1 MAFSIMPLLALL
13 IFVPFAAG
21 LACLL
26 VRSRRVMSGLGGLAC
41 LTTLALGIALLQQ
54 VLDRGVVTEWNEF
67 LCADALSAWMVLL
80 ISTVSLATLLY
91 AGRYFERDLAAK
103 VVTPGRVREF
113 FVLTPLFVAGM
124 FLVVLANNIGVMWF
138 AVEATALS
146 SVLLVAL
153 YNRQTS
159 LEAAWKYIILG
170 SLGLALALFGTV
182 FLYAAAVGPHASEKL
197 PNFNWSHLI
206 TVAPKFD
213 HGLIKLAFVFALIG
227 YGTKAGLAPMHT
239 WLPDAHSEAPSPTSA
254 MLSGVSL
261 KIALYALLRFHI
273 LTTACLGTGFSRHF
287 LLGFGLFSMFLAP
300 PFILV
305 QKNLKRM
312 LAYSSL
318 EHIGLICT
326 GIALNTSVTIFGAL
340 LHMGYHALTKPV
352 LFFAAGNVHQTFH
365 SLEFHVIG
373 PGVVKVLPVTVLLM
387 GLGTMA
393 AIGLPPFGLFL
404 SELTIISGGLA
415 AQQTTVSVLILVALL
430 ASFCGILQQLTRILL
445 GARKHDYTSDARRT
459 DGVPAMVLLLGGLLL
474 FSVWLPTPVLKLIHQ
489 AAGII
494 GGKP

>member
-1 MAFSIMPLLALL
+1 MPILALL
-13 IFVPFAAG
+13 ILVPASAG

-26 VRSRRVMSGLGGLAC
+26 VRSRRVMSVLGALAC
-41 LTTLALGIALLQQ
+41 FTTLALGIALLQE

-80 ISTVSLATLLY
+80 ISAVSLGTSLY
-91 AGRYFERDLAAK
+91 AGNYFQRDLAAK
-103 VVTPGRVREF
+103 TITLGRVREF

-124 FLVVLANNIGVMWF
+124 FLVVLANNLGVMWF

-153 YNRQTS
+153 YNRKTS

-182 FLYAAAVGPHASEKL
+182 FLYAAAIGPHASEKL
-197 PNFNWSHLI
+197 PSFNWSHLI
-206 TVAPKFD
+206 TVAPRFD
-213 HGLIKLAFVFALIG
+213 QGLIKLAFVFALIG

-273 LTTACLGTGFSRHF
+273 LTTACLGSGFSRHF
-287 LLGFGLFSMFLAP
+287 LLAFGLFSMFLAA

-318 EHIGLICT
+318 EHVGLICT
-326 GIALNTSVTIFGAL
+326 GIAMNTSLTIFGAL

-352 LFFAAGNVHQTFH
+352 LFFAAGNIHQTFH
-365 SLEFHVIG
+365 SLEFRVIG

-387 GLGTMA
+387 GLGAIA
-393 AIGLPPFGLFL
+393 ALGLPPFGLFL
-404 SELTIISGGLA
+404 SEMTVISGGLA
-415 AQQTTVSVLILVALL
+415 SQQTVVSVLILVALL

-445 GARKHDYTSDARRT
+445 GSRKRDPTRPVRQT
-459 DGVPAMVLLLGGLLL
+459 EGVPAMVVMLGGLLL
-474 FSVWLPTPVLKLIHQ
+474 FSVWLPASLQAVIHQ
-489 AAGII
+489 AADII
-494 GGKP
+494 GGKR